1 MTVEELDRVLLVG
14 AAVLLFAIIA
24 VRISSR
30 TGLPSLLLYLGLGVV
45 LGEDVIGI
53 DWDNHTLARTLGY
66 AALVIILAEGGLT
79 TNWATVRN
87 SVPAAAVLATI
98 GAGVSVAVTGTA
110 AHLLLG
116 VDWRL
121 ALLIGAVVSP
131 TDTAAVFSVLRQ
143 LGLPRRLAG
152 LLEAESGFN
161 DAPVILL
168 VVALSTTSAWDRGE
182 VLMVAATMTYELA
195 AGAAVGLLVGR
206 LGAVALRRVALPT
219 SGLYPIAVMALAVLA
234 YAAAASA
241 HASGFLAVYVGS
253 LVLGNSRLPHG
264 PANRGFAQGL
274 AWLAQIGLFI
284 MLGILAVPSQLGPE
298 LLPALAI
305 GLSLTLVARPLSVWV
320 STVWFRLGWRDQ
332 AFLSWAGLRGAV
344 PIVIATVPVVEQ
356 VPDGDR
362 IFDLVFVLVV
372 LFTLLQGPTLPW
384 AARRLGVAET
394 DEAREIDVESAP
406 LGQLDADVLTLNVP
420 PGSQLAGVEVSE
432 LRLPPGALVTLIVR
446 DGTGFVPI
454 PTTVIRPGD
463 DLLVVT
469 TATSR
474 RAAERRLRAVSRR
487 GKLAGWFGESGD
499 ERG

>member
-66 AALVIILAEGGLT
+66 AALVVILAEGGLT

-87 SVPAAAVLATI
+87 SVPAAALLATV
-98 GAGVSVAVTGTA
+98 GVGVSVAVTGTA

-182 VLMVAATMTYELA
+182 VFMVAATMTYELA
-195 AGAAVGLLVGR
+195 AGAVVGLLVGR
-206 LGAVALRRVALPT
+206 LGALALRRIALPT

-274 AWLAQIGLFI
+274 AWLSQIGLFI
-284 MLGILAVPSQLGPE
+284 MLGILAVPSRLGTE

-305 GLSLTLVARPLSVWV
+305 GLALTLVARPLSVWV

-384 AARRLGVAET
+384 AARRLGVAAT

-469 TATSR
+469 TAAAR
-474 RAAERRLRAVSRR
+474 RAAEQRLRAVSRR